1 MELPAVSAMRN
12 VDFTDHLMAEHA
24 SGLAMAWTGSDG
36 RLRTRDMHVVYH
48 EYLHR
53 TKEQEHRHGSES
65 MARKGWTQQTICVCL
80 DPPQH
85 SDDCTGKRG
94 VLLHP
99 GTHGPSIFDRVWE
112 RLDDIMDRL
121 MNPGSEAEDGRDPGR
136 AEATAYIIAIFENP
150 ANPDIQSVRAEAVAR
165 YQKRAAE

>member
-1 MELPAVSAMRN
+1 MELPAVSDMRSAE
-12 VDFTDHLMAEHA
+12 FTDHLMASHA
-24 SGLAMAWTGSDG
+24 NDLAMAWTGSDG
-36 RLRTRDMHVVYH
+36 RLRTRHMHVVYH
-48 EYLHR
+48 DYLHR

-65 MARKGWTQQTICVCL
+65 MARRGWTQQTACVCL

-85 SDDCTGKRG
+85 SEDCTGRRG
-94 VLLHP
+94 VLIL
-99 GTHGPSIFDRVWE
+99 GDQHGPSIYDKVWE

-150 ANPDIQSVRAEAVAR
+150 AAPDIQAVRAEAVRR
-165 YQKRAAE
+165 YKERAAE